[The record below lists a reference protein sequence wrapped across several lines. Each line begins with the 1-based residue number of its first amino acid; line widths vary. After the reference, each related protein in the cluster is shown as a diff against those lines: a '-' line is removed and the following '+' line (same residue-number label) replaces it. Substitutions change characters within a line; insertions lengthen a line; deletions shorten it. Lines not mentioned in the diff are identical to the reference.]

1 MSDILNPPSS
11 GTVSGRGD
19 EGEYSEPGQR
29 RCECGACEFEAGPMA
44 WYWQPMQEKMLRRVH
59 EYSHLRIYPNDC
71 GFAHCPGE
79 CGCRLSVVAGEPA
92 VGPSVAKLLAA
103 LALELSDHGDCPM
116 DYSDWPCPAA
126 PETHDCEGGPVEL
139 CWLLYYGLADTYAEA
154 AVLWARMEEAA
165 K

>member
-1 MSDILNPPSS
+1 MTVSDILNPPS

-19 EGEYSEPGQR
+19 DGEYSETGQPEQR
-29 RCECGACEFEAGPMA
+29 RCECGSAYYDGAQWVTRYLSDSTEPDDPKEIIVP
-44 WYWQPMQEKMLRRVH
+44 V
-59 EYSHLRIYPNDC
+59 
-71 GFAHCPGE
+71 AHCPGE
-79 CGCRLSVVAGEPA
+79 CGCRLSVVDGEPV

-139 CWLLYYGLADTYAEA
+139 CWLLYYGLAATYADA
-154 AVLWARMEEAA
+154 QALWARMEDAA